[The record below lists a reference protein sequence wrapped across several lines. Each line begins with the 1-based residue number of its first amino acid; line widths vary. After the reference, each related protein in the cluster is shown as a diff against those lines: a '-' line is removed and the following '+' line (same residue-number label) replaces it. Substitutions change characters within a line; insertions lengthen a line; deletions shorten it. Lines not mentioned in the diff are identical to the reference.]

1 VADQQ
6 RMKSAKYKSEFSVY
20 EGFLCD
26 ARSRKRKV
34 YMNELKISEEQ
45 KFFNYL
51 LLYSAKILKYAGN
64 SLNK

>member
-1 VADQQ
+1 MCSDT
-6 RMKSAKYKSEFSVY
+6 
-20 EGFLCD
+20 
-26 ARSRKRKV
+26 RSRKRKV

-64 SLNK
+64 RLNK